1 MPLTLVLSSYGR
13 TLLIVLRNVT
23 PLYPVVWLDGTSVR
37 PSRAASAITLG
48 GATALG
54 GLAFQTLA
62 DVQKFTFK
70 KANGA
75 DVPMLATGVWRLCR
89 HPNYLGEIIFHLG
102 LLLAAAAASL
112 AARSAALLW
121 QAPTAVPQGTGA
133 GPGTSAFGPPTP
145 GPCSTGPMVPLCS
158 TLGIPMCTSGGG
170 MFCSVNVQGTRCS
183 AGGNGVCSASNMNTG
198 VGGAKCSV
206 RGPAVP
212 GAPPSFCSTVGG
224 ICSSINGGDCSV
236 QMESLGHCSVIQGA
250 GGVCTTFDNM
260 SLCSIR
266 PDPTGVGGPGTCST
280 LLPNGSVGGGMIC
293 SG

>member
-1 MPLTLVLSSYGR
+1 MKGLSLFLFAVAVACALTVA
-13 TLLIVLRNVT
+13 
-23 PLYPVVWLDGTSVR
+23 PVQEN
-37 PSRAASAITLG
+37 
-48 GATALG
+48 ALAG
-54 GLAFQTLA
+54 SG
-62 DVQKFTFK
+62 
-70 KANGA
+70 
-75 DVPMLATGVWRLCR
+75 
-89 HPNYLGEIIFHLG
+89 
-102 LLLAAAAASL
+102 LAAAGPGTGSFHASPG
-112 AARSAALLW
+112 SAALLW